1 MRLQTALQPPRKRQ
15 GFTLLELLVV
25 LAMVALVAGVA
36 GPPVARWF
44 ESAELRGWRADLKAR
59 IEQYP
64 VQAFLAGEP
73 QEIDAKTLIEGLT
86 AQPVGARV
94 TLSQPLRYSA
104 MGQAEGARVTLEAG
118 SWTATWEV
126 LPFTGQVQELT
137 P

>member
-1 MRLQTALQPPRKRQ
+1 MRLPKALHPPREGR

-36 GPPVARWF
+36 GPPVARWL

-73 QEIDAKTLIEGLT
+73 KEVDAKTLIEGLPS
-86 AQPVGARV
+86 QPTNARV

-104 MGQAEGARVTLEAG
+104 MGQAAGARVTLEAE

-126 LPFTGQVQELT
+126 QPFTGRVQELT